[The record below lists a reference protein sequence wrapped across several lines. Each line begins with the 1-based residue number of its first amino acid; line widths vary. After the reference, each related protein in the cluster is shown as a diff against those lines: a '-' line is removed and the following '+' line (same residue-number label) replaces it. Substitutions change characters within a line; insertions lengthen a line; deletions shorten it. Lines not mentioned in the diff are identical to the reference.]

1 MMPKVMVI
9 DDEPFI
15 LMMIEDKLRRG
26 GLEVFTLR
34 ESKNAVDVI
43 RREMPDLIILDWMM
57 PEISGISICKTI
69 KTDPDLTK
77 IPVFMLTA
85 KGQEDDEK
93 LGIKCGVD
101 RYITK
106 PFSPRIL
113 LELVREQLGNK

>member
-1 MMPKVMVI
+1 MPKVMVI

-26 GLEVFTLR
+26 GLEVVTLR
-34 ESKNAVDVI
+34 ESKGAVEVI

-69 KTDPDLTK
+69 KTDPALAN

-113 LELVREQLGNK
+113 LELVLEQLGNK

>member
-26 GLEVFTLR
+26 GLEVVTLR
-34 ESKNAVDVI
+34 ESKSAVDVI

-69 KTDPDLTK
+69 KTDPELAK

-113 LELVREQLGNK
+113 LELVLEQLGNK

>member
-1 MMPKVMVI
+1 MPKVMVI

-15 LMMIEDKLRRG
+15 LMMIEDKLKRG
-26 GLEVFTLR
+26 GLEVVTLR

-69 KTDPDLTK
+69 KTDPDLAN

-85 KGQEDDEK
+85 EGQEDDEK

-113 LELVREQLGNK
+113 LELVLEQLGNR

>member
-26 GLEVFTLR
+26 GLEVVTLR
-34 ESKNAVDVI
+34 ESKGAVDVI

-57 PEISGISICKTI
+57 PEISGINICKTI
-69 KTDPDLTK
+69 KTDPDLAN

-113 LELVREQLGNK
+113 LELVLEQLGNK

>member
-1 MMPKVMVI
+1 MPKVMVI

-26 GLEVFTLR
+26 GLDVVTLR
-34 ESKNAVDVI
+34 ESKSAVEAI
-43 RREMPDLIILDWMM
+43 RREKPDLIILDWMM
-57 PEISGISICKTI
+57 PEISGINICRTI
-69 KTDPDLTK
+69 KTDPDLSR

-93 LGIKCGVD
+93 LGISCGVD

-113 LELVREQLGNK
+113 LELVLEQLGSK

>member
-1 MMPKVMVI
+1 MPKVMVI

-26 GLEVFTLR
+26 GLDVVTLR
-34 ESKNAVDVI
+34 ESKNAVEVI
-43 RREMPDLIILDWMM
+43 RREKPDLIILDWMM
-57 PEISGISICKTI
+57 PEISGINICKTI
-69 KTDPDLTK
+69 KTDPDLSR

-93 LGIKCGVD
+93 LGISCGVD

-113 LELVREQLGNK
+113 LELVLEQLGSR